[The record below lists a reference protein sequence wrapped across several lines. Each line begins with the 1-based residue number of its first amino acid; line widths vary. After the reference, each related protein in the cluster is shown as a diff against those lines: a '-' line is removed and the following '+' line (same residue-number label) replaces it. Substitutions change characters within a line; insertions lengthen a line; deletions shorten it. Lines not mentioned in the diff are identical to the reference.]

1 MYFAMILMTQGS
13 TREERLQCLLEP
25 FGRARYSVF
34 KGIHVILKQGGTA
47 DEIRPC
53 T

>member
-1 MYFAMILMTQGS
+1 MTQGS
-13 TREERLQCLLEP
+13 IREERPDGSVEP
-25 FGRARYSVF
+25 FGSARYSVF
-34 KGIHVILKQGGTA
+34 KGVHVTLKQGGTA